1 MHPLLPG
8 ATTADEKARAAKC
21 AILPVGSFEQHGDY
35 LPLITDTVVACVI
48 AEELADAYSVLQ
60 LPPVTISCS
69 HEHSAWAGTVSISA
83 GTLSAIIGD
92 VYRSIAGSGL
102 TSLVVL
108 NCHGGNYVL
117 SNVVQQGNAE
127 GMRMALFPSGADW
140 DQARQSARLASSG
153 HEDMHAGEIETSI
166 LLHAR
171 PDLVRDGYQG
181 ADWVADDRRHLLV
194 KGMSEYTT
202 SGVIGRPSLA
212 TAEKGKAVLASL
224 TGSFGPALDILLR
237 A

>member
-35 LPLITDTVVACVI
+35 LPLITDTVVACVV
-48 AEELADAYSVLQ
+48 ADELASAYPVLR

-92 VYRSIAGSGL
+92 VYCSIAGSGL

-117 SNVVQQGNAE
+117 SNVVQQSNAE
-127 GMRMALFPSGADW
+127 GRRMALFPSGADW
-140 DQARQSARLASSG
+140 AEARESARLASSG

-181 ADWVADDRRHLLV
+181 ADCVADDRRHLLV
-194 KGMSEYTT
+194 TGMSEYTT

-212 TAEKGKAVLASL
+212 TAEKGKAVVASL
-224 TGSFGPALDILLR
+224 TASFAPLLDVLLR

>member
-8 ATTADEKARAAKC
+8 ATTADEKARAATC

-48 AEELADAYSVLQ
+48 AEELASAYPVLR

-92 VYRSIAGSGL
+92 VYRSLAGSGL

-117 SNVVQQGNAE
+117 SNVVQQGERRGHAHGPVPVRGRTGIRPANRRGLPRRE
-127 GMRMALFPSGADW
+127 
-140 DQARQSARLASSG
+140 

-171 PDLVRDGYQG
+171 PG
-181 ADWVADDRRHLLV
+181 AGPRRLP
-194 KGMSEYTT
+194 
-202 SGVIGRPSLA
+202 GRGL
-212 TAEKGKAVLASL
+212 
-224 TGSFGPALDILLR
+224 GSR
-237 A
+237 